1 MGSVSGHNITET
13 LLAYC
18 GVRLTGGCIGF
29 VQILDT
35 GRAVG
40 LTVLDLFPGVIEKL
54 KMQYDVVT
62 LPSQTDQLSVCEKLC
77 GDMCMPWL
85 HVEVRG
91 HLAGHLSHRVGPRME
106 TRLLA

>member
-1 MGSVSGHNITET
+1 VGSVSGHNITET

-77 GDMCMPWL
+77 VCVRVCVCVCVCVCNYGAVLVLGIKSRSSCMPG
-85 HVEVRG
+85 E
-91 HLAGHLSHRVGPRME
+91 
-106 TRLLA
+106 